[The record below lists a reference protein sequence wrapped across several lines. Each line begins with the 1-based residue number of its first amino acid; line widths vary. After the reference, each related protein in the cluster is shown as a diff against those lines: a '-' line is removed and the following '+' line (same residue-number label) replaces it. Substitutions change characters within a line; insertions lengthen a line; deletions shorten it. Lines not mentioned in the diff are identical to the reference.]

1 MSDVDF
7 KDIATVAAVAA
18 TAYFTMGAGLAA
30 APGAASTTAAGS
42 TAAGTTAAGTTAA
55 GTTAA
60 GTTAAGT
67 TAAGT
72 TAAGTTA
79 AGTTAAGTT
88 AAGTTAAGTGAAATG
103 TTVLG
108 MTPAQAALTGATLG
122 SAGMSISAQQ
132 EAAQQQRVANAARQ
146 RVSEIQNRRA
156 RLRTIEEQR
165 IRSAQT
171 QVAGVGAGIGTA
183 SSPVQ
188 GTVASLRSQA
198 AQNIGMQQ
206 TMAAGERSIFAAEQT
221 AARAGARADLFGA
234 ASQIGTD
241 LGGYTPVRNLFG

>member
-7 KDIATVAAVAA
+7 KDVATAAAVVAA
-18 TAYFTMGAGLAA
+18 AYFTAGAGLVA
-30 APGAASTTAAGS
+30 APGAGGAAAGS
-42 TAAGTTAAGTTAA
+42 TAAGTTAA

-108 MTPAQAALTGATLG
+108 MTPGQAALTGATLG
-122 SAGMSISAQQ
+122 SVGMSIAAQQ

-156 RLRTIEEQR
+156 RLRTLEEQR
-165 IRSAQT
+165 IRGAQT
-171 QVAGVGAGIGTA
+171 QVAGVGAGVGTA
-183 SSPVQ
+183 SSPIQ

-221 AARAGARADLFGA
+221 AARAGARADLFGQ
-234 ASQIGTD
+234 ASQIGVD
-241 LGGYTPVRNLFG
+241 LGGYTPVRNLFGG

>member
-7 KDIATVAAVAA
+7 KDIATAAAVVAA
-18 TAYFTMGAGLAA
+18 AYFTAGAGLVA
-30 APGAASTTAAGS
+30 APGGGA
-42 TAAGTTAAGTTAA
+42 AAGTTAAGTTAA

-88 AAGTTAAGTGAAATG
+88 AAGTSAAATG

-108 MTPAQAALTGATLG
+108 MTPAQAALTGTTLG
-122 SAGMSISAQQ
+122 TAGMSIAAQQ
-132 EAAQQQRVANAARQ
+132 EAAQQARVANAARQ

-165 IRSAQT
+165 IRGAQA
-171 QVAGVGAGIGTA
+171 QVAGVGAGIGTE
-183 SSPVQ
+183 SSPVR
-188 GTVASLRSQA
+188 GTVASLASQA

-206 TMAAGERSIFAAEQT
+206 TLAAGERSIFAAEQT
-221 AARAGARADLFGA
+221 AARAGGRADLFGQA
-234 ASQIGTD
+234 AQLGAD
-241 LGGYTPVRNLFG
+241 LGGYAPVRNLFVG

>member
-7 KDIATVAAVAA
+7 KDIATAAAVV
-18 TAYFTMGAGLAA
+18 
-30 APGAASTTAAGS
+30 
-42 TAAGTTAAGTTAA
+42 
-55 GTTAA
+55 
-60 GTTAAGT
+60 
-67 TAAGT
+67 
-72 TAAGTTA
+72 
-79 AGTTAAGTT
+79 
-88 AAGTTAAGTGAAATG
+88 GAAALTG
-103 TTVLG
+103 GAALGAIGSSVGAGIGAGGIAPTAAAGAGGVLG
-108 MTPAQAALTGATLG
+108 TGITAGQAALTAATVGTGA
-122 SAGMSISAQQ
+122 MSITAQQ
-132 EAAQQQRVANAARQ
+132 EAAEQQRVANAARQ

-171 QVAGVGAGIGTA
+171 QVAGVGAGIGTG

-198 AQNIGMQQ
+198 AQNIGLQQ

-234 ASQIGTD
+234 ASTLGGE
-241 LGGYTPVRNLFG
+241 LGGYTPVRDLFG